1 MRILIL
7 SMRILINCYNFFM
20 IIAQRIKEL
29 RRDCGMTQYELAK
42 KVGCSQS
49 MVVRWE
55 KEECEPTAGSILAL
69 SYAFDCSCDYL
80 LGKSD
85 F

>member
-1 MRILIL
+1 
-7 SMRILINCYNFFM
+7 
-20 IIAQRIKEL
+20 
-29 RRDCGMTQYELAK
+29 MTQYELAK

-55 KEECEPTAGSILAL
+55 KEECEPTASAILAL

>member
-29 RRDCGMTQYELAK
+29 RRDCGMTQYVLAK

-55 KEECEPTAGSILAL
+55 KEECEPTASSILAL

>member
-1 MRILIL
+1 M

-55 KEECEPTAGSILAL
+55 KEEFEPTASSILAL

>member
-1 MRILIL
+1 M
-7 SMRILINCYNFFM
+7 SMRILIFCYNFFM

-29 RRDCGMTQYELAK
+29 RRDCNMTQAALAARVK
-42 KVGCSQS
+42 CSQS
-49 MVVRWE
+49 MIVRWE
-55 KEECEPTAGSILAL
+55 KGECEPTASAILAL

-80 LGKSD
+80 LGRSE